1 MPTEV
6 RVDGVGMTPFESD
19 SSRSLTDL
27 AATAA
32 ERALADAA
40 LDPSAVDAL
49 HFGNALAEAL
59 DESAGLANAL
69 AAALGLDGASAD
81 RIENTSA
88 TGASAFHRGVDDV
101 RAGAATGAE
110 AGAATGAEAGAATGA
125 DVALVVGAEKMSA
138 GDTRSV
144 TEAISRLVHRREYA
158 QGITLP
164 SFGGLAAGAYLD
176 RHDAPREALAA
187 VAAKNHGNAVDN
199 PVAQFRKRIDV
210 EDVLDS
216 PVVAAPLRLYD
227 CCPMSDGAAAA
238 VLTREDADFASDADR
253 DADASDPEAS
263 PAPRVAGTASA
274 TGTHAVAERPD
285 PLSIDS
291 VRTAGERVF
300 DRAGIAP
307 ADVDVACIH
316 DAFTVLELIE
326 LEELGFYDTGTAWEA
341 TLDGDTALDGELPV
355 NPGGGLK
362 ARGHPLG
369 ATGLSQIVE
378 LVWQLRGDLPASRR
392 VDGAETGF
400 AINVAGFGN
409 NSVCTVLRA

>member
-1 MPTEV
+1 MASSATDSTGV
-6 RVDGVGMTPFESD
+6 RVAGVGMTPFESD
-19 SSRSLTDL
+19 SERALADL

-32 ERALADAA
+32 EGALADAA
-40 LDPSAVDAL
+40 IDPGDVDAL

-88 TGASAFHRGVDDV
+88 TGASAFHRGVDRIEKGD
-101 RAGAATGAE
+101 
-110 AGAATGAEAGAATGA
+110 A
-125 DVALVVGAEKMSA
+125 DTALVVGAEKMSA
-138 GDTRSV
+138 GDTRNV

-158 QGITLP
+158 QGVTLP

-199 PVAQFRKRIDV
+199 PVAQFRKSIDV
-210 EDVLDS
+210 EDALDS

-227 CCPMSDGAAAA
+227 CCPMSDGAAAV
-238 VLTREDADFASDADR
+238 VLTRADEVGPATDGPAET
-253 DADASDPEAS
+253 A
-263 PAPRVAGTASA
+263 PAPRVAGIASA

-300 DRAGIAP
+300 DRAGVGP
-307 ADVDVACIH
+307 DEVDVACIH
-316 DAFTVLELIE
+316 DAFSVLELVE
-326 LEELGFYDTGTAWEA
+326 LEELGFYETGTAWEA

-378 LVWQLRGDLPASRR
+378 LAWQLRGDLPETRR
-392 VDGAETGF
+392 IDGAETGF

>member
-1 MPTEV
+1 MASSATDSTGV
-6 RVDGVGMTPFESD
+6 RVAGVGMTPFESD
-19 SSRSLTDL
+19 SERALADL

-32 ERALADAA
+32 EGALADAA
-40 LDPSAVDAL
+40 IDPGDVDAL

-59 DESAGLANAL
+59 DEGAGLANAL

-88 TGASAFHRGVDDV
+88 TGASAFHRGVDRIEKGD
-101 RAGAATGAE
+101 
-110 AGAATGAEAGAATGA
+110 A
-125 DVALVVGAEKMSA
+125 DTALVVGAEKMSA
-138 GDTRSV
+138 GDTRDV

-158 QGITLP
+158 QGVTLP

-187 VAAKNHGNAVDN
+187 VAAKNHANAVDN
-199 PVAQFRKRIDV
+199 PVAQFRKSIDV
-210 EDVLDS
+210 EDALDS

-227 CCPMSDGAAAA
+227 CCPMSDGAAAV
-238 VLTREDADFASDADR
+238 VLTRATDEDDAGH
-253 DADASDPEAS
+253 
-263 PAPRVAGTASA
+263 PAGPRVAGTASA

-300 DRAGIAP
+300 DSAGIAP
-307 ADVDVACIH
+307 DDVDVACIH

-326 LEELGFYDTGTAWEA
+326 LEELGFYDPGTAWEA
-341 TLDGDTALDGELPV
+341 TLDGDTALDGDLPV

-378 LVWQLRGDLPASRR
+378 LVWQLRGDLPESRR
-392 VDGAETGF
+392 VNDAETAF

>member
-1 MPTEV
+1 MTTEV
-6 RVDGVGMTPFESD
+6 RVGGVGMTPFESD
-19 SSRSLTDL
+19 SGRSLVDL
-27 AATAA
+27 AAAAA
-32 ERALADAA
+32 EEALADAGV
-40 LDPSAVDAL
+40 DPAAVGAL

-88 TGASAFHRGVDDV
+88 TGASAFHRGVEGIGS
-101 RAGAATGAE
+101 RAAGGAGSDLT
-110 AGAATGAEAGAATGA
+110 

-199 PVAQFRKRIDV
+199 PVAQFRKPIDV
-210 EDVLDS
+210 EDALDS
-216 PVVAAPLRLYD
+216 PIVAAPLRLYD
-227 CCPMSDGAAAA
+227 CCPMSDGAAAV
-238 VLTREDADFASDADR
+238 VLTRTDGGEPATDCGT
-253 DADASDPEAS
+253 EAA
-263 PAPRVAGTASA
+263 PAPRVAGIASA

-300 DRAGIAP
+300 DRAGIRP
-307 ADVDVACIH
+307 DDVDVACIH

-326 LEELGFYDTGTAWEA
+326 LEELGFYEPGTAWEA
-341 TLDGDTALDGELPV
+341 TLDGDTALDGDLPV

-378 LVWQLRGDLPASRR
+378 LVWQLRGDLPADRC

>member
-6 RVDGVGMTPFESD
+6 RIDGVGMTPFESD
-19 SSRSLTDL
+19 SPRSLTDL

-40 LDPSAVDAL
+40 LDPSVVDAL

-69 AAALGLDGASAD
+69 AASLDLDGASAD

-88 TGASAFHRGVDDV
+88 TGASAFHRGV
-101 RAGAATGAE
+101 E
-110 AGAATGAEAGAATGA
+110 AIESGGA

-138 GDTRSV
+138 GDTRDV

-164 SFGGLAAGAYLD
+164 SFAGLAAAAYLD

-187 VAAKNHGNAVDN
+187 VARKNHRNAVDN
-199 PVAQFRKRIDV
+199 EFAQFQTAITV
-210 EDVLDS
+210 EEALDS
-216 PVVAAPLRLYD
+216 PVVADPLRLYD
-227 CCPMSDGAAAA
+227 CCPMTDGAAALVIA
-238 VLTREDADFASDADR
+238 NEEAAASAEDADSSDR
-253 DADASDPEAS
+253 DRSASDPV
-263 PAPRVAGTASA
+263 RVASA
-274 TGTHAVAERPD
+274 TGVTGSHAVAARPD
-285 PLSIDS
+285 PLALES
-291 VRTAGERVF
+291 VRTAGERAF
-300 DRAGIAP
+300 DGAGLGP
-307 ADVDVACIH
+307 DDVDVACIH
-316 DAFTVLELIE
+316 DAFTVLELLE
-326 LEELGFYDTGTAWEA
+326 LEELGFYDPGTAWEA
-341 TLDGDTALDGELPV
+341 TLDGETALDGDLPV

-369 ATGLSQIVE
+369 ATGISQIVE
-378 LVWQLRGDLPASRR
+378 LVWQLRGDLPRERR
-392 VDGAETGF
+392 IPDAEIAF

-409 NSVCTVLRA
+409 NSVCTVLTA

>member
-1 MPTEV
+1 MPTDV
-6 RVDGVGMTPFESD
+6 RVSGVGMTRFESD
-19 SSRSLTDL
+19 SRRSLTDL

-40 LDPSAVDAL
+40 VDPSEVDAL
-49 HFGNALAEAL
+49 RFGNALAEAL

-69 AAALGLDGASAD
+69 AATLGLDGASAD

-88 TGASAFHRGVDDV
+88 TGASAFHRGVEGIERIEGSEGVGHSEGVGRGDDDIV
-101 RAGAATGAE
+101 
-110 AGAATGAEAGAATGA
+110 
-125 DVALVVGAEKMSA
+125 LIVGAERMSA
-138 GDTRSV
+138 GDTRDV

-187 VAAKNHGNAVDN
+187 VAAKNHANAVDN
-199 PVAQFRKRIDV
+199 PVAQFRKPIDV
-210 EDVLDS
+210 ADALDS

-227 CCPMSDGAAAA
+227 CCPMSDGAAAV
-238 VLTREDADFASDADR
+238 VLTRQETAGS
-253 DADASDPEAS
+253 S
-263 PAPRVAGTASA
+263 APRVAGIASA
-274 TGTHAVAERPD
+274 TGTHAVAERSD

-291 VRTAGERVF
+291 VSTAGARVF
-300 DRAGIAP
+300 DRAGIGP
-307 ADVDVACIH
+307 DDVDVACIH

-326 LEELGFYDTGTAWEA
+326 LEELGFYETGTAWEA
-341 TLDGDTALDGELPV
+341 TLDGETALDGDLPV

-378 LVWQLRGDLPASRR
+378 LVWQLRGDLPANRR

>member
-1 MPTEV
+1 MTTEV
-6 RVDGVGMTPFESD
+6 RVGGVGMTPFESETE
-19 SSRSLTDL
+19 RSLTDL

-32 ERALADAA
+32 ERALTDAGV
-40 LDPSAVDAL
+40 DPAAVDAL
-49 HFGNALAEAL
+49 HLGNALAEAL
-59 DESAGLANAL
+59 DEGAGLANAL

-88 TGASAFHRGVDDV
+88 TGASAFHRGVETLRSGD
-101 RAGAATGAE
+101 
-110 AGAATGAEAGAATGA
+110 A

-138 GDTRSV
+138 GDTRTV

-158 QGITLP
+158 QGLTLP

-199 PVAQFRKRIDV
+199 PVAQFRKSIDV
-210 EDVLDS
+210 DDALDS

-227 CCPMSDGAAAA
+227 CCPMSDGAAAV
-238 VLTREDADFASDADR
+238 VLTRAAAADPTDATEPTDATNASDATDATNGTDGSDADR
-253 DADASDPEAS
+253 V
-263 PAPRVAGTASA
+263 APRVAGIASA

-285 PLSIDS
+285 PLSIES

-307 ADVDVACIH
+307 DDVDVACIH

-326 LEELGFYDTGTAWEA
+326 LEELGFYETGTAWEA
-341 TLDGDTALDGELPV
+341 TLDGDTALDGDLPV

-378 LVWQLRGDLPASRR
+378 LVWQLRGDLPAGRR
-392 VDGAETGF
+392 VDGAETAF

>member
-1 MPTEV
+1 MASSATDSTGV
-6 RVDGVGMTPFESD
+6 RVAGVGMTPFESD
-19 SSRSLTDL
+19 SERALADL

-32 ERALADAA
+32 EGALADAA
-40 LDPSAVDAL
+40 IDPGDVDAL

-88 TGASAFHRGVDDV
+88 TGASAFHRGVDRIEKGD
-101 RAGAATGAE
+101 
-110 AGAATGAEAGAATGA
+110 A
-125 DVALVVGAEKMSA
+125 DTALVVGAEKMSA
-138 GDTRSV
+138 GDTRDV

-199 PVAQFRKRIDV
+199 PVAQFRKSLGV
-210 EDVLDS
+210 EDALDS

-227 CCPMSDGAAAA
+227 CCPMSDGAAAV
-238 VLTREDADFASDADR
+238 VLSRAADADDDAATADTDR
-253 DADASDPEAS
+253 P
-263 PAPRVAGTASA
+263 PAPRVAGIASA

-300 DRAGIAP
+300 DRAGARP

-326 LEELGFYDTGTAWEA
+326 LEELGFYETGTAWEA

-378 LVWQLRGDLPASRR
+378 LVWQLRGDLPPSRR

>member
-1 MPTEV
+1 MTTEV
-6 RVDGVGMTPFESD
+6 RIGGVGMTPFESN
-19 SSRSLTDL
+19 SGRSLTDL

-32 ERALADAA
+32 ERALSDAGV
-40 LDPSAVDAL
+40 DPAAVDAL

-59 DESAGLANAL
+59 DEGAGLANAL

-88 TGASAFHRGVDDV
+88 TGASAFHRGVETLRSGD
-101 RAGAATGAE
+101 
-110 AGAATGAEAGAATGA
+110 A
-125 DVALVVGAEKMSA
+125 DAALVVGAEKMSA

-158 QGITLP
+158 QGLTLP
-164 SFGGLAAGAYLD
+164 SFGGLAARAYLD

-199 PVAQFRKRIDV
+199 PVAQFRKSIDV
-210 EDVLDS
+210 ADALDS

-227 CCPMSDGAAAA
+227 CCPMSDGAAA
-238 VLTREDADFASDADR
+238 VLLTRAPDGGAESRSAPQIAPPS
-253 DADASDPEAS
+253 
-263 PAPRVAGTASA
+263 APRVAGIASA

-300 DRAGIAP
+300 DRAGVGPGA
-307 ADVDVACIH
+307 VDVACIH

-326 LEELGFYDTGTAWEA
+326 LEELGFYETGTAWEA

-378 LVWQLRGDLPASRR
+378 LVWQLRGDLPETRR

>member
-1 MPTEV
+1 MDPSATGSTGV
-6 RVDGVGMTPFESD
+6 RVAGVGMTPFESD
-19 SSRSLTDL
+19 SGRSLTDL
-27 AATAA
+27 AAAAA

-40 LDPSAVDAL
+40 VDPADVDAL

-88 TGASAFHRGVDDV
+88 TGASAFHRGVEGIEG
-101 RAGAATGAE
+101 GAAGGAE
-110 AGAATGAEAGAATGA
+110 SDRT

-138 GDTRSV
+138 GDTSDV

-164 SFGGLAAGAYLD
+164 SFGGLAAGAYLG

-199 PVAQFRKRIDV
+199 PVAQFRKPIDV
-210 EDVLDS
+210 ADALDS

-227 CCPMSDGAAAA
+227 CCPMSDGAAAV
-238 VLTREDADFASDADR
+238 VLTRGGDR
-253 DADASDPEAS
+253 GDDESVADAADPDSETFR
-263 PAPRVAGTASA
+263 APRVAGIASA

-285 PLSIDS
+285 PLAIDS
-291 VRTAGERVF
+291 VRTAGDRVF
-300 DRAGIAP
+300 DRAGIRP
-307 ADVDVACIH
+307 DDVDVACIH

-326 LEELGFYDTGTAWEA
+326 LEELGFYETGTAWEA
-341 TLDGDTALDGELPV
+341 TLDGDTALDGDLPV

-378 LVWQLRGDLPASRR
+378 LVWQLRGDLPETRR

>member
-1 MPTEV
+1 MAPSATDSAGV
-6 RVDGVGMTPFESD
+6 RVAGVGMTPFESD
-19 SSRSLTDL
+19 SGRSLTDL

-40 LDPSAVDAL
+40 VDPADVDAL

-88 TGASAFHRGVDDV
+88 TGASAFHRGVESV
-101 RAGAATGAE
+101 LTGADT
-110 AGAATGAEAGAATGA
+110 ADA

-138 GDTRSV
+138 ADTRGV

-199 PVAQFRKRIDV
+199 PVAQFRKSIGVD
-210 EDVLDS
+210 DALDS

-238 VLTREDADFASDADR
+238 VLTREDADLAPDAGPPEGDR
-253 DADASDPEAS
+253 P

-274 TGTHAVAERPD
+274 TGTHAVAERSD

-326 LEELGFYDTGTAWEA
+326 LEELGFYETGTAWEA

-378 LVWQLRGDLPASRR
+378 LAWQLRGDLPETRR
-392 VDGAETGF
+392 IDGAETGF

>member
-1 MPTEV
+1 MGSNATDSTGV
-6 RVDGVGMTPFESD
+6 RVAGVGMTPFESD
-19 SSRSLTDL
+19 SGRSLSDL
-27 AATAA
+27 AAAAA
-32 ERALADAA
+32 ERALDDAA
-40 LDPSAVDAL
+40 VDPAAVDAL
-49 HFGNALAEAL
+49 HVGNALAEAL

-88 TGASAFHRGVDDV
+88 TGASAFHRGVETLRSGV
-101 RAGAATGAE
+101 ESSE
-110 AGAATGAEAGAATGA
+110 ADT
-125 DVALVVGAEKMSA
+125 VLVVGAEKMSA
-138 GDTRSV
+138 GDTRDV

-176 RHDAPREALAA
+176 RYDAPREALAA

-199 PVAQFRKRIDV
+199 PVAQFRKPIDV
-210 EDVLDS
+210 EDALDS

-227 CCPMSDGAAAA
+227 CCPMSDGAAAV
-238 VLTREDADFASDADR
+238 VLTRAGRDDSEDR
-253 DADASDPEAS
+253 TG
-263 PAPRVAGTASA
+263 PRVAGIASA

-300 DRAGIAP
+300 DRAGVRP
-307 ADVDVACIH
+307 DDVDVACIH

-326 LEELGFYDTGTAWEA
+326 LEELGFYETGTAWEA

-378 LVWQLRGDLPASRR
+378 LVWQLRGDLPENRR
-392 VDGAETGF
+392 VDGAETAF

>member
-1 MPTEV
+1 MTTEV
-6 RVDGVGMTPFESD
+6 RVGGVGMTPFESD
-19 SSRSLTDL
+19 SGRSLTDL

-32 ERALADAA
+32 ERALDDAA
-40 LDPSAVDAL
+40 VDLNDVDAL

-88 TGASAFHRGVDDV
+88 TGASAFHRGVD
-101 RAGAATGAE
+101 RIERGE
-110 AGAATGAEAGAATGA
+110 ADA
-125 DVALVVGAEKMSA
+125 ALVVGAEKMSA

-187 VAAKNHGNAVDN
+187 VAAKNHANAVDN
-199 PVAQFRKRIDV
+199 PVAQFRKSIDV
-210 EDVLDS
+210 EDALDS

-227 CCPMSDGAAAA
+227 CCPMSDGAAAV
-238 VLTREDADFASDADR
+238 VLTRAG
-253 DADASDPEAS
+253 DADADAATADTGHP
-263 PAPRVAGTASA
+263 PAPRVAGVASA

-300 DRAGIAP
+300 DRAGIRP
-307 ADVDVACIH
+307 DDVDVACIH

-326 LEELGFYDTGTAWEA
+326 LEELGFYDAGTAWEA
-341 TLDGDTALDGELPV
+341 TLDGDTALDGDLPV

-378 LVWQLRGDLPASRR
+378 LVWQLRGDLPAGRR
-392 VDGAETGF
+392 VDGAETAF

>member
-1 MPTEV
+1 MAPNPTDSTDV
-6 RVDGVGMTPFESD
+6 RVAGVGMTPFESD
-19 SSRSLTDL
+19 SGRSLTDL

-32 ERALADAA
+32 EEALADAA
-40 LDPSAVDAL
+40 VDPADVDAL

-88 TGASAFHRGVDDV
+88 TGASAFHRGVEALRGGD
-101 RAGAATGAE
+101 AE
-110 AGAATGAEAGAATGA
+110 T
-125 DVALVVGAEKMSA
+125 ALVVGAEKMSA
-138 GDTRSV
+138 GDTRDV

-158 QGITLP
+158 QGLTLP

-199 PVAQFRKRIDV
+199 PVAQFRKSLGV
-210 EDVLDS
+210 EDALDS

-227 CCPMSDGAAAA
+227 CCPMSDGAAAV
-238 VLTREDADFASDADR
+238 VLSRAADADDDAATADTDR
-253 DADASDPEAS
+253 P
-263 PAPRVAGTASA
+263 PAPRVAGIASA

-300 DRAGIAP
+300 DRAGARP

-326 LEELGFYDTGTAWEA
+326 LEELGFYETGTAWEA

-378 LVWQLRGDLPASRR
+378 LVWQLRGDLPPSRR

>member
-1 MPTEV
+1 MASSATDSAGV
-6 RVDGVGMTPFESD
+6 RVAGVGMTPFESD
-19 SSRSLTDL
+19 SERALADL

-32 ERALADAA
+32 EGALADAGV
-40 LDPSAVDAL
+40 DPDDVDAL

-88 TGASAFHRGVDDV
+88 TGASAFHRGVETL
-101 RAGAATGAE
+101 RSGN
-110 AGAATGAEAGAATGA
+110 A

-187 VAAKNHGNAVDN
+187 VAAKNHTNAVDN
-199 PVAQFRKRIDV
+199 PVAQFRKPIDV
-210 EDVLDS
+210 ADALDS

-227 CCPMSDGAAAA
+227 CCPMSDGAAAV
-238 VLTREDADFASDADR
+238 VLTRDDAGRDSDA
-253 DADASDPEAS
+253 ADAGHP
-263 PAPRVAGTASA
+263 PAPRVAATASA

-307 ADVDVACIH
+307 ADVDIACIH

-326 LEELGFYDTGTAWEA
+326 LEELGFYETGTAWEA
-341 TLDGDTALDGELPV
+341 TLDGDTALDGDLPV

-378 LVWQLRGDLPASRR
+378 LVWQLRGDLPESRR
-392 VDGAETGF
+392 VNDAETAF